1 MITKKVVLT
10 VQGENSILSDKIV
23 MFKADD
29 GIRLNFNIKQSKYKF
44 DKDPEDLVNLFNAQK
59 ASILILRPNKSSFTT
74 KITNIVNNT
83 VTFDISRDMIDENS
97 ELGEYKLQIHLYDKD
112 NNRLTIP
119 PVSFFVKDTI

>member
-74 KITNIVNNT
+74 NIVNIVSNT

>member
-1 MITKKVVLT
+1 
-10 VQGENSILSDKIV
+10 

-59 ASILILRPNKSSFTT
+59 ASILILRPIKSSFTT

-83 VTFDISRDMIDENS
+83 VTFDISRDMIDEQS

>member
-74 KITNIVNNT
+74 EIINIVNNT
-83 VTFDISRDMIDENS
+83 VTFDISRNMIDEQS

>member
-44 DKDPEDLVNLFNAQK
+44 DKDP
-59 ASILILRPNKSSFTT
+59 
-74 KITNIVNNT
+74 
-83 VTFDISRDMIDENS
+83 
-97 ELGEYKLQIHLYDKD
+97 
-112 NNRLTIP
+112 
-119 PVSFFVKDTI
+119 

>member
-23 MFKADD
+23 MFKEDD

-74 KITNIVNNT
+74 EIINIVNNT
-83 VTFDISRDMIDENS
+83 VTFDISRNMIDEQS

>member
-74 KITNIVNNT
+74 EIINIVNNT

>member
-59 ASILILRPNKSSFTT
+59 ASILILRRNKSSFTT
-74 KITNIVNNT
+74 NIVNIVSNT
-83 VTFDISRDMIDENS
+83 VTFDISRDMIDEQS

>member
-23 MFKADD
+23 MFKEDD

-74 KITNIVNNT
+74 EIINIVNNT

>member
-23 MFKADD
+23 MFKEDD

-74 KITNIVNNT
+74 NIANIVNNI

>member
-23 MFKADD
+23 MFKEDD

-74 KITNIVNNT
+74 EIINIVSDT
-83 VTFDISRDMIDENS
+83 VTFDISRDMIDEQS